1 MIATTIKNNICNF
14 NNIFN
19 TLLDKC
25 TSIIVSSII
34 LNHNTKTILNIIN
47 NFINIFYKYY

>member
-1 MIATTIKNNICNF
+1 MIAITIKNNICNF

-19 TLLDKC
+19 TLLNRC
-25 TSIIVSSII
+25 TSIIVNII
-34 LNHNTKTILNIIN
+34 IFNHNIKIIPNIIN